1 MSNLGTN
8 AGGEKLIVAE
18 QKPLEEI
25 RRMITPYERVLIL
38 GCGTCMTV
46 CDAGGEREVSF
57 LHNALRLAQARSED
71 RTHTFSEY
79 TLKRQCDPEFLEPL
93 VEKIA
98 DVDVIL
104 SLGCGIGVQAIAE
117 RFPELPVLPGVNTS
131 FMGMTKESGVWDER
145 CAACGDCRLE
155 DTAGICPIT
164 RCTKGILNGP
174 CAGTKNGKC
183 EANKDMDCAW
193 ILIYKRLER
202 LGQLEKMRRYY
213 PHRNFRTIPRPK
225 RITSKASIDVGGG
238 DG

>member
-1 MSNLGTN
+1 M
-8 AGGEKLIVAE
+8 IVAE

-25 RRMITPYERVLIL
+25 RQSIAPYERVLIL

-46 CDAGGEREVSF
+46 CNAGGEREVSF
-57 LHNALRLAQARSED
+57 LHNALRMAESRGGNGVHA
-71 RTHTFSEY
+71 FSEY
-79 TLKRQCDPEFLEPL
+79 TVKRQCDYEFLDSL
-93 VEKIA
+93 ADKIS
-98 DVDVIL
+98 DVDAIL

-117 RFPELPVLPGVNTS
+117 RFPDLPVLPGVNTS
-131 FMGMTKESGVWDER
+131 FMGMAEEWGIWDER
-145 CAACGDCRLE
+145 CAACGDCKLA

-193 ILIYKRLER
+193 LLIYKRLER
-202 LGQLEKMRRYY
+202 LGQLDKMRRYY
-213 PHRNFRTIPRPK
+213 PMRNFLAIPRPK
-225 RITSKASIDVGGG
+225 RVVSKASIDEGES

>member
-1 MSNLGTN
+1 
-8 AGGEKLIVAE
+8 LIVAE
-18 QKPLEEI
+18 QKPLAEI
-25 RRMITPYERVLIL
+25 RRMIAPYERVLLL

-57 LHNALRLAQARSED
+57 LHNALRLAQSKSGNGI
-71 RTHTFSEY
+71 HTFWEY
-79 TLKRQCDPEFLEPL
+79 TLKRQCDPEFLDLL
-93 VEKIA
+93 VDKVGN
-98 DVDVIL
+98 VDAIL

-117 RFPELPVLPGVNTS
+117 RFPDLPVLPGVNTS
-131 FMGMTKESGVWDER
+131 FMGMAKEQGVWDER

-183 EANKDMDCAW
+183 EANKEMDCAW
-193 ILIYKRLER
+193 VLIYKRLER
-202 LGQLEKMRRYY
+202 LQQLEKMRRYY
-213 PHRNFRTIPRPK
+213 PPRNFRTVPRPK
-225 RITSKASIDVGGG
+225 RITSKAGLDVGGN

>member
-1 MSNLGTN
+1 M
-8 AGGEKLIVAE
+8 IVAE
-18 QKPLEEI
+18 QKPFEEI
-25 RRMITPYERVLIL
+25 RQMIATYGRVLIL

-57 LHNALRLAQARSED
+57 LHSALRLAQVKSGD
-71 RTHTFSEY
+71 GTHTFSEY
-79 TLKRQCDPEFLEPL
+79 TLKRQCDPEFLDQL
-93 VEKIA
+93 VDKIA
-98 DVDVIL
+98 DVDAVL

-117 RFPELPVLPGVNTS
+117 RFPALPVLPGVNTS

-145 CAACGDCRLE
+145 CSACGDCILE

-193 ILIYKRLER
+193 ILIYQRLER
-202 LGQLEKMRRYY
+202 LQQLEKMRRYY
-213 PHRNFRTIPRPK
+213 PPRNFRTIPRPK
-225 RITSKASIDVGGG
+225 RIMSKASVDAGGSN
-238 DG
+238 D

>member
-1 MSNLGTN
+1 
-8 AGGEKLIVAE
+8 
-18 QKPLEEI
+18 
-25 RRMITPYERVLIL
+25 MITPYERVLIL

-57 LHNALRLAQARSED
+57 LHNALRVAQSKSSTE
-71 RTHTFSEY
+71 THRFLEY
-79 TLKRQCDPEFLEPL
+79 TLKRQCEPEFLETL
-93 VEKIA
+93 ADKVD
-98 DVDVIL
+98 DVDAIL

-117 RFPELPVLPGVNTS
+117 RFSDIPVLPGVNTS
-131 FMGMTKESGVWDER
+131 FMGMSGDQGVWDER

-155 DTAGICPIT
+155 DTSGICPIT

-193 ILIYKRLER
+193 LLIYKRLEQ

-213 PHRNFRTIPRPK
+213 PMRNFRAVPRPK
-225 RITSKASIDVGGG
+225 RIARIPVPVGED

>member
-1 MSNLGTN
+1 M
-8 AGGEKLIVAE
+8 IVAE

-25 RRMITPYERVLIL
+25 RQMIAPYQRVLLL

-57 LHNALRLAQARSED
+57 LQNALRLAQTRSGD
-71 RTHTFSEY
+71 GTHTFSEF
-79 TLKRQCDPEFLEPL
+79 TIKRQCDPEFLEQL
-93 VEKIA
+93 VGNID
-98 DVDVIL
+98 DVDAVL

-117 RFPELPVLPGVNTS
+117 YFPELPVLPGVNTS
-131 FMGMTKESGVWDER
+131 FMGMTIETGVWDER
-145 CAACGDCRLE
+145 CAACGECRLE

-183 EANKDMDCAW
+183 EANKEMDCAW
-193 ILIYKRLER
+193 VLIYQRLER
-202 LGQLEKMRRYY
+202 LKQLEKMRRYY
-213 PHRNFRTIPRPK
+213 PARNYLAIPRPK
-225 RITSKASIDVGGG
+225 RIMSKVSIETGEG

>member
-1 MSNLGTN
+1 
-8 AGGEKLIVAE
+8 LIVAE

-25 RRMITPYERVLIL
+25 RLMIAPYQRVLVL

-57 LHNALRLAQARSED
+57 LHSALRLMQTKSGNVA
-71 RTHTFSEY
+71 HIFSEY
-79 TLKRQCDPEFLEPL
+79 ILKRQCDPEFIDLL
-93 VEKIA
+93 VEKVS
-98 DVDVIL
+98 DVDVVL

-117 RFPELPVLPGVNTS
+117 RFPDMPVLPGVNTS
-131 FMGMTKESGVWDER
+131 FMGMAKEWGVWDER

-183 EANKDMDCAW
+183 EASKDMECAW

-202 LGQLEKMRRYY
+202 LHQLEKMRRYY
-213 PHRNFRTIPRPK
+213 PPRNFRAVPRPRRLVK
-225 RITSKASIDVGGG
+225 KVSIGAGES